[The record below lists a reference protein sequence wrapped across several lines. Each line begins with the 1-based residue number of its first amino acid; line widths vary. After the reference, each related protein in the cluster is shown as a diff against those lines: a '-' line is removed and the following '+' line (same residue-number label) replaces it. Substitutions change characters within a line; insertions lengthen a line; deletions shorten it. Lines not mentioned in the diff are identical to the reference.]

1 MNIYEG
7 NLLAEGKKIGIV
19 ISRFHELLTK
29 NLLDGAV
36 DCIKRH
42 GGKENDIDVA
52 WVPGTMEIPFAAQKM
67 VSLKKYDGLICL
79 SIIIRG
85 ATPHAEYIAGQ
96 INRFLGH
103 INVEARIP
111 VTGGI
116 IIAENIEQAT
126 ERSGTKMGNKG
137 WQAALSLIEMI
148 NLNGV
153 LK

>member
-19 ISRFHELLTK
+19 ISRFHELFTK
-29 NLLDGAV
+29 NLLDGAI

-42 GGKENDIDVA
+42 GGKEDNIDIA
-52 WVPGTMEIPFAAQKM
+52 WVPGTMEIPFAAKKM
-67 VSLKKYDGLICL
+67 ASLKKYDGLICL

-85 ATPHAEYIAGQ
+85 ATTHSEYIAGQ
-96 INRFLGH
+96 ISRFLGQ
-103 INVEARIP
+103 INVEMSIP

-116 IIAENIEQAT
+116 IIAENIEQAE
-126 ERSGTKMGNKG
+126 ERAGTKMGNKG

-148 NLNGV
+148 NLNNI